1 MADRLEELRTLLDEL
16 SAELREVET
25 LDGPTRQAMEET
37 ASEMIAALHRS
48 AEHDEV
54 EQRGDESDETLRDR
68 VVEFEASHPNL
79 AAVFHRLIDI
89 LGQMG
94 I

>member
-1 MADRLEELRTLLDEL
+1 MADRLEKLRTMLDEL
-16 SAELREVET
+16 SAELREVDK
-25 LDGPTRQAMEET
+25 LDAPTRQALEET

-48 AEHDEV
+48 AEQDEA
-54 EQRGDESDETLRDR
+54 ERGDESDETLRDR